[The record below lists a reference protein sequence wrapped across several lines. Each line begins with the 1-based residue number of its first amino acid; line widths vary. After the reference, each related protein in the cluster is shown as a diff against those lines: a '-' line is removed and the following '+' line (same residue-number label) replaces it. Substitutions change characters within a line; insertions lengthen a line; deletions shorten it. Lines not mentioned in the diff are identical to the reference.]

1 MTRAADGAELRR
13 VYRAHVDAVFA
24 FFAATVDR
32 HTAEDL
38 TASTFERVIRSW
50 ASYDPRARG
59 RAGLADGDRP
69 QPPARSLPPLAV
81 PGRRF
86 PRRASR
92 PRRASDWSRDD
103 GFDRFLSVA
112 ELQAWLGCLGE
123 REREILALRY
133 GADLTAA
140 DIAAL
145 VDLTPSNVHQIICRS
160 LRRLRQEAE
169 RTAST
174 GARGA

>member
-1 MTRAADGAELRR
+1 MTRAADGAVLRR
-13 VYRAHVDAVFA
+13 VYRVHVDAVFA
-24 FFAATVDR
+24 FFASTVDR

-50 ASYDPRARG
+50 ASYDPALGGERAWLMAIARNLLRDHFRRSRFRVG
-59 RAGLADGDRP
+59 PSLDEHPGLAEHLMV
-69 QPPARSLPPLAV
+69 A
-81 PGRRF
+81 
-86 PRRASR
+86 
-92 PRRASDWSRDD
+92 DD

-112 ELQAWLGCLGE
+112 ELHAWLSCLGE

-133 GADLTAA
+133 GADLPAA

-145 VDLTPSNVHQIICRS
+145 VDLTPSNVHQIISRS
-160 LRRLRQEAE
+160 LRRLRQQAE
-169 RTAST
+169 RIAST

>member
-1 MTRAADGAELRR
+1 MTRTADDAVLRR
-13 VYRAHVDAVFA
+13 VYRSHVHAVFA
-24 FFAATVDR
+24 FFAAVVDR

-38 TASTFERVIRSW
+38 TASTFERVIRAW
-50 ASYDPRARG
+50 GDYDPRLGGERAWLMAIARNLLRDHFRRSRLRIG
-59 RAGLADGDRP
+59 ASLDEHPGLAEH
-69 QPPARSLPPLAV
+69 LMV
-81 PGRRF
+81 T
-86 PRRASR
+86 
-92 PRRASDWSRDD
+92 DD
-103 GFDRFLSVA
+103 GVERFLTVA
-112 ELQAWLGCLGE
+112 ELHAWLGCLGE

-133 GADLTAA
+133 GADLPAA

-145 VDLTPSNVHQIICRS
+145 VGLTPSNVHQIICRS

>member
-1 MTRAADGAELRR
+1 MSGATDGAVLRR
-13 VYRAHVDAVFA
+13 VYRCHVDAVFA
-24 FFAATVDR
+24 FFASVVDR

-50 ASYDPRARG
+50 DGYDPGLGSERAWLMAIARNLLRDHFRRARFRVG
-59 RAGLADGDRP
+59 ASLDEHPALAEHLMV
-69 QPPARSLPPLAV
+69 A
-81 PGRRF
+81 
-86 PRRASR
+86 
-92 PRRASDWSRDD
+92 DD
-103 GFDRFLSVA
+103 GIDRLLSVA
-112 ELQAWLGCLGE
+112 ELHAWLGCLGE

-133 GADLTAA
+133 GADLPAA
-140 DIAAL
+140 DVAAL
-145 VDLTPSNVHQIICRS
+145 VGLTPSNVHQIVSRA